1 MKKEDQNGSGEYEK
15 SYGGSSYN
23 KDERS
28 HYTIR
33 KEETAPPKARREE
46 TVPPKAMKEETIP
59 PRDAGSVSE
68 ETPEQ
73 QTAQKMKRAKTI
85 YKKLFMAW
93 LFLFLLSNVF
103 SWIWNDDSSDEDVQ
117 SEETMDDPWG
127 WDDMDD
133 EEETIAV
140 IDSVAATDVP
150 DPPVSESVNP
160 DLKDKAETAPKEKD
174 ETALKEKDG
183 NISDDDLSTLEAL
196 ERRNHEEVVREAKRA
211 GVSTEG
217 TTLEI
222 MERINHAEVV
232 KEAKRAGVST
242 EGTTLEI
249 MERINRAEVV
259 KEAKRAG
266 VSTEGTTL
274 EIMERIG
281 RKEMDRKK

>member
-1 MKKEDQNGSGEYEK
+1 MKKEDQNRSGEYEK

-46 TVPPKAMKEETIP
+46 TVPPKARKEETIP

-68 ETPEQ
+68 ETPDQ

-150 DPPVSESVNP
+150 E
-160 DLKDKAETAPKEKD
+160 EKD
-174 ETALKEKDG
+174 ETIQKENDGDVVDDDG
-183 NISDDDLSTLEAL
+183 NVSDDDLSTP
-196 ERRNHEEVVREAKRA
+196 
-211 GVSTEG
+211 
-217 TTLEI
+217 
-222 MERINHAEVV
+222 
-232 KEAKRAGVST
+232 
-242 EGTTLEI
+242 
-249 MERINRAEVV
+249 
-259 KEAKRAG
+259 
-266 VSTEGTTL
+266 
-274 EIMERIG
+274 
-281 RKEMDRKK
+281 

>member
-1 MKKEDQNGSGEYEK
+1 MRKDYQNREGEYEK

-28 HYTIR
+28 HFAGR
-33 KEETAPPKARREE
+33 KEEAAPPKAR
-46 TVPPKAMKEETIP
+46 KEEP
-59 PRDAGSVSE
+59 APGKDAGSVSE
-68 ETPEQ
+68 ETQDQ

-85 YKKLFMAW
+85 YKKLFLAW

-103 SWIWNDDSSDEDVQ
+103 TWIWNDDSSDEDVQ

-133 EEETIAV
+133 EEDALSV
-140 IDSVAATDVP
+140 ADSVAAMDVL

-174 ETALKEKDG
+174 ETVLKDNDG
-183 NISDDDLSTLEAL
+183 NVSDDDLSTLEAL

-222 MERINHAEVV
+222 MERI
-232 KEAKRAGVST
+232 
-242 EGTTLEI
+242 
-249 MERINRAEVV
+249 
-259 KEAKRAG
+259 
-266 VSTEGTTL
+266 
-274 EIMERIG
+274 G